1 MKICEKEGC
10 EKATCWIWVKQTDAE
25 QICVWLDGTR
35 IVDINW
41 FEKQYSLDYT
51 KCYAII
57 DINYKRES
65 NKLDSL
71 EFWFFVILS

>member
-41 FEKQYSLDYT
+41 FEKQYSWIT
-51 KCYAII
+51 P
-57 DINYKRES
+57 N
-65 NKLDSL
+65 
-71 EFWFFVILS
+71 VMP